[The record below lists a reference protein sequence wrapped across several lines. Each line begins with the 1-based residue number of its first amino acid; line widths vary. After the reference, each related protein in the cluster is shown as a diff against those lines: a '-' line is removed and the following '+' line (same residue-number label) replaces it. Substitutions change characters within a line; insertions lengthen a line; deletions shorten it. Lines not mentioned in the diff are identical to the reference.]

1 MAQFKLRHQGHEC
14 EWSYPAQ
21 LVENPVFLWV
31 EDSPAISRLTPWII
45 PTSPRGGP
53 GARRPEPRWIYAA
66 VPRDAEFA
74 LPTWIPF
81 KPRPYI
87 RGMDRYI
94 WLQCSP
100 EASENLMRVE
110 TPLIMDW
117 EERRQS
123 WQFIASTMDAAK
135 WRSNLHLIGI
145 DCIPDV
151 TEWEF

>member
-1 MAQFKLRHQGHEC
+1 
-14 EWSYPAQ
+14 
-21 LVENPVFLWV
+21 
-31 EDSPAISRLTPWII
+31 
-45 PTSPRGGP
+45 
-53 GARRPEPRWIYAA
+53 
-66 VPRDAEFA
+66 
-74 LPTWIPF
+74 
-81 KPRPYI
+81 
-87 RGMDRYI
+87 
-94 WLQCSP
+94 
-100 EASENLMRVE
+100 MRVE